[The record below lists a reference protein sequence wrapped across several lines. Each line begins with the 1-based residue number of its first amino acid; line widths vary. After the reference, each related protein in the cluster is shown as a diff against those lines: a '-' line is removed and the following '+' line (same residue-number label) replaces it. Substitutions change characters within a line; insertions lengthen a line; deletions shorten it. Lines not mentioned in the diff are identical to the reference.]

1 MTARVSVVIPVFN
14 GERFFADALASLESE
29 KDIPAEFIIVDDGST
44 DGSMAIAKG
53 FADRDPRFRI
63 VRGPHQGVAA
73 ARNTG
78 VDAAGGEYVT
88 FLDCDDLCPPGRIAR
103 QTQKLE
109 SHGTIEVVLGQT
121 LWFEALTQDLQP
133 VPGTRFL
140 RNHCVAL
147 HSALFRRSV
156 FETYGTFD
164 ETAVASEDLD
174 FFLRLY
180 EGGARVL
187 VENDIASL
195 YRRHAG
201 NMTNNQQL
209 LQRSVLAALQKSLVR
224 RRASGCAKPIDGF
237 FTRRFALDTAASPD
251 PTKRPA

>member
-1 MTARVSVVIPVFN
+1 MTPRVSVVIPVFN

-63 VRGPHQGVAA
+63 VRGAHQGVAS
-73 ARNTG
+73 ARNAG
-78 VDAAGGEYVT
+78 VSAANGEYIT
-88 FLDCDDLCPPGRIAR
+88 FLDSDDLCPPGRIAR
-103 QTQKLE
+103 QTRKLD
-109 SHGTIEVVLGQT
+109 SHGTIEVVVGQT
-121 LWFEALTQDLQP
+121 LWFEALTRDLQP
-133 VPGTRFL
+133 VPGTHFL

-147 HSALFRRSV
+147 HSALFRHSV
-156 FETYGTFD
+156 FEAYGNFD

-195 YRRHAG
+195 YRRHAD
-201 NMTNNQQL
+201 NMTNNRQM
-209 LQRSVLAALQKSLVR
+209 LQRSVLAALQKSLAR

-237 FTRRFALDTAASPD
+237 FTRHLAFDVAASPD
-251 PTKRPA
+251 PTKPLA